1 MIRVLRS
8 PAVLPAVRSITI
20 GGRSTRGGFSR
31 PLGKHPQVKQ
41 GVTDGVPR
49 RIPGTTKVTYT
60 NKKGRTFSFSIPL
73 AEITHPPVNLT
84 NASGSW
90 KEMDTSFCDLGDM
103 EDDMPSA
110 VDDCLQ
116 VNPEE
121 RSVVELCE
129 AFVSFCKEYVL
140 MDTTGM
146 KNTPSPG
153 ELNVGP
159 DYEHYDRRLKRK
171 RHWLAIRHRFEDV
184 RHIIWPDEEEAM
196 NTADGALLSVGEM
209 LNALQW
215 LEAASTFCVRKV
227 HPADVVEKEE
237 LLPLNLHRE
246 VEVVA
251 RYARNDPTL
260 FRDMSNTTNNTN
272 TINTTNSTSTALER
286 FITCAALCCN
296 HGVPFSSFFGV
307 EQEKMNDIPSTI
319 SISSSTSTDAVA
331 TDDLSNGKCI
341 LTNMP
346 FVQTVF
352 GAIRLMSVT
361 ENDSS
366 VYGFSNASGVVDQRE
381 VMQGLSR
388 LMSVEAFG
396 EKNALENVGE
406 SELCT
411 IMRFC
416 VEIKERNTAFF
427 TRTEPKKNEEEV
439 SFMAKYQQ
447 LSQMALARCKYLLY
461 RLDGPR
467 TQIMSEDGFIPIVEM
482 QKHAERTNKDTLIHY
497 NLGIRSAQG
506 LRRVKLGA
514 KSSAVLAELVERLE
528 VSENHSSGNTLLLD
542 LVQHLSQK
550 AAASKVSVT
559 LSEVNRLLP
568 LLARM
573 QSETPTGIL
582 HSRFNRLMAVLDT
595 AIGAAMQQKR
605 TVVEVVDLVEGL
617 AACNFLPSS
626 FKQVEMVL
634 LRLMMTQDCS
644 ITQVTRILKA
654 LSTLLNSKVS
664 QVLLQSAAS
673 HVTIVTNSLTKEKES
688 DNSDINNS
696 SDSNS
701 SNGNRDDRIAEQ
713 LVELLEALDYCGYA
727 ALSGLVV
734 LCREKCF
741 PVDVQLSLKGRCSY
755 ASLLTSTAISIR
767 DQDEL
772 LFKAMV
778 IEARQHFV
786 EYARNSQ
793 EKDLNQFVNCITG
806 LSTVGFDNVSE
817 NEDIRLA
824 LIDYLKSPCVTIES
838 CSIMSAITLAAM
850 IENIYVWSEMLKVSC
865 PDVVSPFEKALLLKL
880 LPTEETSS
888 SSSVGTVGATPT
900 NITEELSEAAC
911 RVVGLQQTS
920 MDIRRA
926 AAEVLGNAILCAEAA
941 ADRWKSIQQESHP
954 HRSFEVVALATAES
968 ETNHAETVL
977 RYCAALQQS
986 GMAHHVEG
994 SVL

>member
-1 MIRVLRS
+1 MLRALR
-8 PAVLPAVRSITI
+8 PTAVLPAVRFITI
-20 GGRSTRGGFSR
+20 GGRRTRGGFSR
-31 PLGKHPQVKQ
+31 PLGKNPQVKQ

-60 NKKGRTFSFSIPL
+60 NKKGRTFAFSIPL

-90 KEMDTSFCDLGDM
+90 KEMDTSFCDLGDL

-116 VNPEE
+116 LNPED
-121 RSVVELCE
+121 RTVVQLCE

-140 MDTTGM
+140 MDTSGM

-184 RHIIWPDEEEAM
+184 RHIIWPDKHEAEKL
-196 NTADGALLSVGEM
+196 THDGTLLSPAEM

-215 LEAASTFCVRKV
+215 LEAASTFCVRKF

-237 LLPLNLHRE
+237 FLPLDLHRE

-251 RYARNDPTL
+251 RYARSDPTL
-260 FRDMSNTTNNTN
+260 FCDNS
-272 TINTTNSTSTALER
+272 TINTTSTALER

-296 HGVPFSSFFGV
+296 HGVPFSSFFV
-307 EQEKMNDIPSTI
+307 AEQEMRNDLL
-319 SISSSTSTDAVA
+319 STSTSSTITTTTSSSSSSSSSSNDAVV
-331 TDDLSNGKCI
+331 LSNGKCI

-346 FVQTVF
+346 CVQTVF
-352 GAIRLMSVT
+352 GAIRIMSVI
-361 ENDSS
+361 ESDSS
-366 VYGFSNASGVVDQRE
+366 VYGFSDISGMVVHRE

-388 LMSVEAFG
+388 LMRVEAFG

-416 VEIKERNTAFF
+416 VEIKERNAAFF
-427 TRTEPKKNEEEV
+427 TQTEVKKNEEET
-439 SFMAKYQQ
+439 SFLAKFQQ
-447 LSQMALARCKYLLY
+447 LSHMALTRCKYLLY

-467 TQIMSEDGFIPIVEM
+467 TQVMSEDGFIPIVEM
-482 QKHAERTNKDTLIHY
+482 QKHAELTNKNALVHY

-514 KSSAVLAELVERLE
+514 KSSALLAELVERLE
-528 VSENHSSGNTLLLD
+528 LSENKSNGNTLLLD
-542 LVQHLSQK
+542 LVQHLSHK
-550 AAASKVSVT
+550 AAASKVSVSLT
-559 LSEVNRLLP
+559 EVNRLLP
-568 LLARM
+568 LIARM
-573 QSETPTGIL
+573 QRETPTGIL
-582 HSRFNRLMAVLDT
+582 HARFKRLMAVLDT
-595 AIGAAMQQKR
+595 AIGAAMQQER
-605 TVVEVVDLVEGL
+605 TVVEVVNLVEGL
-617 AACNFLPSS
+617 AACSFLPSS

-664 QVLLQSAAS
+664 QVLLQSAAT
-673 HVTIVTNSLTKEKES
+673 HVTIITNSFTKEEEEED
-688 DNSDINNS
+688 DNG
-696 SDSNS
+696 SN
-701 SNGNRDDRIAEQ
+701 NRDNKIAEQ
-713 LVELLEALDYCGYA
+713 LVELLEALEYCGYT
-727 ALSGLVV
+727 ALPGLVA

-741 PVDVQLSLKGRCSY
+741 PVDIQLSLKGRCSY
-755 ASLLTSTAISIR
+755 ASLLASAAISIR
-767 DQDEL
+767 DKDEL
-772 LFKAMV
+772 MFQTMV
-778 IEARQHFV
+778 IEGRQHFV

-793 EKDLNQFVNCITG
+793 EKDLNRYVNCITG
-806 LSTVGFDNVSE
+806 LNTVGFDKITE
-817 NEDIRLA
+817 IEDIRLG
-824 LIDYLKSPCVTIES
+824 LISYLKSPCVTLES
-838 CSIMSAITLAAM
+838 CSIMPAITLAAM
-850 IENIYVWSEMLKVSC
+850 IENIYAWCEKLKASC
-865 PDVVSPFEKALLLKL
+865 PDVISSFEKALLLKL
-880 LPTEETSS
+880 LPTNEESTSTSS
-888 SSSVGTVGATPT
+888 TT
-900 NITEELSEAAC
+900 ITTTSLAEELLEAAC
-911 RVVGLQQTS
+911 RVVGIEQASVDL
-920 MDIRRA
+920 RKA
-926 AAEVLGNAILCAEAA
+926 AAEILGSAILSAEAA
-941 ADRWKSIQQESHP
+941 AADALESVKHP
-954 HRSFEVVALATAES
+954 SHHQRSFEVVALATAERKS
-968 ETNHAETVL
+968 NHTETIL

-986 GMAHHVEG
+986 GMAHHVES